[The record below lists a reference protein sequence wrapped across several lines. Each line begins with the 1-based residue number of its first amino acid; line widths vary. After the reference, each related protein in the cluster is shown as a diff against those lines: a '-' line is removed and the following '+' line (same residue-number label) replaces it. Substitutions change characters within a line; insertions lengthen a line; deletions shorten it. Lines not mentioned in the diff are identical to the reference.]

1 MLACREQRPRAIV
14 TIRMPARILVLSL
27 AAVLAGCTGAASS
40 PGETAAPSISG
51 RTTPSAVP
59 VMSTSPVRGGWA
71 ADSAAAMDE
80 LMAAIGNPDVGSQS
94 EAFEAFEAALAIPDP
109 SAIGTTADVVLG
121 HLARARALLA
131 PYVGADE
138 VAIGASEWDALMVG
152 IADGVTEMR
161 DGGLDGSPTA
171 IEAGRARMTDALRD
185 HFYQAA
191 YGPSSD
197 RWQVSWPWPDTRSVT
212 PSRSRLGNE
221 AGMAFDGQPDTFW
234 TAGDAPAP
242 QWIEIDLG
250 RVVTIT
256 GVRLLTAQSVAGAT
270 DHRVMIAGPTLESR
284 ELAAFQDATSDR
296 QWLEH
301 AAPRPIS
308 GVQVVRVTTLA
319 SPAMIGWR
327 EIEVA
332 LAPEFRPQ
340 ACARVTTNLAL
351 DRPATA
357 SVTSPGSKPALA
369 VDGDPETEW
378 DAGAPA
384 PQSIELDLGRETSI
398 STIRLLPAGP
408 ADAAIAVVIKARD
421 EADHSMVLGVV
432 NQEATGTAWLT
443 VAGPTPCVGLR
454 WISIETGW
462 SVGSVAWREIEV
474 LGTAPP

>member
-1 MLACREQRPRAIV
+1 MSACQEQRPGAMV
-14 TIRMPARILVLSL
+14 TMRTLARIPVLTL
-27 AAVLAGCTGAASS
+27 AAALAGCTGAAAP

-51 RTTPSAVP
+51 RPTPSAAPAV
-59 VMSTSPVRGGWA
+59 SSSPARASWA

-80 LMAAIGNPDVGSQS
+80 LVAAIGNPDVGSKS
-94 EAFEAFEAALAIPDP
+94 EAFEAFEAALASSDP
-109 SAIGTTADVVLG
+109 STIGSSAEVVLG

-138 VAIGASEWDALMVG
+138 VSIAAREWDALMVG
-152 IADGVTEMR
+152 IAGGVTEMR
-161 DGGLDGSPTA
+161 DGGLGGSSTA

-197 RWQVSWPWPDTRSVT
+197 RWQVSWPWPDSRSVT

-256 GVRLLTAQSVAGAT
+256 GIRLLTAQSIAGTT
-270 DHRVMIAGPTLESR
+270 DHRVTIEGPTLESQ
-284 ELAAFQDATSDR
+284 ELVAFQDATSDR
-296 QWLEH
+296 QWLEY
-301 AAPRPIS
+301 AAPRPIPE
-308 GVQVVRVTTLA
+308 VQVVRVTTLA

-327 EIEVA
+327 EIEAV
-332 LAPEFRPQ
+332 LAPEFQLQ
-340 ACARVTTNLAL
+340 ACARGTTNLAL

-357 SVTSPGSKPALA
+357 SASSPGSKPGLA
-369 VDGDPETEW
+369 VDGDPKTRW
-378 DAGAPA
+378 DAGGPA
-384 PQSIELDLGRETSI
+384 PQSIEVDLGRETSI
-398 STIRLLPAGP
+398 SSIRLLPAGP
-408 ADAAIAVVIKARD
+408 ADAAIAVVVKARD
-421 EADHSMVLGVV
+421 EADHTLVLGVV
-432 NQEATGTAWLT
+432 NQTATGTAWLT

-462 SVGSVAWREIEV
+462 SVGAVAWREIEV
-474 LGTAPP
+474 LGTARP

>member
-1 MLACREQRPRAIV
+1 
-14 TIRMPARILVLSL
+14 
-27 AAVLAGCTGAASS
+27 
-40 PGETAAPSISG
+40 
-51 RTTPSAVP
+51 
-59 VMSTSPVRGGWA
+59 
-71 ADSAAAMDE
+71 
-80 LMAAIGNPDVGSQS
+80 
-94 EAFEAFEAALAIPDP
+94 
-109 SAIGTTADVVLG
+109 
-121 HLARARALLA
+121 
-131 PYVGADE
+131 
-138 VAIGASEWDALMVG
+138 
-152 IADGVTEMR
+152 
-161 DGGLDGSPTA
+161 
-171 IEAGRARMTDALRD
+171 
-185 HFYQAA
+185 
-191 YGPSSD
+191 
-197 RWQVSWPWPDTRSVT
+197 
-212 PSRSRLGNE
+212 
-221 AGMAFDGQPDTFW
+221 MAFDGQPDTFW